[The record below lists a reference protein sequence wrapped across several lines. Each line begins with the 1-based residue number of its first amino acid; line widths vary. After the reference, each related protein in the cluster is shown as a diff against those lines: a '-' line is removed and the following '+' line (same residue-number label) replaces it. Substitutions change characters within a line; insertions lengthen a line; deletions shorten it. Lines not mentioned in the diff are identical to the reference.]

1 MAANQYTGV
10 GGVARKVKAQYIG
23 VNGVARK
30 VKNGFV
36 GVNGVARRC
45 FAGAEPVTVRGSN
58 VKPDDSGDVYYGQT
72 VPEWSQVTGWVQFH
86 GVRCDV
92 VWASGDGAVELSDG
106 EHSFTITGS
115 SYTTRGS
122 SAFSMG
128 DLENDPFNQELTIY
142 LGEECLWMSFSA
154 TVQIGE
160 DHRFVNFT
168 AGDATGVSFEL
179 TFTP

>member
-1 MAANQYTGV
+1 MAANQFVGV
-10 GGVARKVKAQYIG
+10 AGVARKVKGQYVG

-36 GVNGVARRC
+36 GVNGVARRGY
-45 FAGAEPVTVRGSN
+45 AGAEPVTVRGNN

-86 GVRCDV
+86 GAKYV
-92 VWASGDGAVELSDG
+92 VASGSHRGTVELSDSA
-106 EHSFTITGS
+106 HSFTIAGNSCTIH
-115 SYTTRGS
+115 GS

-128 DLENDPFNQELTIY
+128 DFDDPTNQELTIY
-142 LGEECLWMSFSA
+142 LGQDCLWMSFSA
-154 TVQIGE
+154 LLQTGE
-160 DHRFVNFT
+160 DYKFVNMT
-168 AGDATGVSFEL
+168 AEDATGVSFEL